1 MKLYVEAVCLS
12 NFTMAVTKIRKDDT
26 FLLTDAQNIQLFN
39 CSENVVFFFI
49 FFRKENEFDNN

>member
-1 MKLYVEAVCLS
+1 
-12 NFTMAVTKIRKDDT
+12 MAVTKIRKDDT